1 MTQDDIMTTDFGAE
15 PERSNVPYTLHRAYM
30 ALRDNGIKPD
40 LAWMKHLRVMTE
52 TQMVNGPLLDELRV
66 QRELCLNTVKQ
77 LQEQVDTLRRINK
90 RYGERIYDTDKSIN
104 DTLEALDNIM
114 IELPFNDG
122 AIERAKELLDGALA
136 DFPKELVREE

>member
-15 PERSNVPYTLHRAYM
+15 PEQPNVPYTLHRAYM
-30 ALRDNGIKPD
+30 ALRDNGVKPD
-40 LAWMKHLRVMTE
+40 LAWMQHLRVLTE

-90 RYGERIYDTDKSIN
+90 RYGEKIYDTDKLIN
-104 DTLEALDNIM
+104 ETLETLDGIM
-114 IELPFNDG
+114 IELPFNEG
-122 AIERAKELLDGALA
+122 VIEQVKGLLDELLA
-136 DFPKELVREE
+136 DFPKELVRDE

>member
-15 PERSNVPYTLHRAYM
+15 PERPNVPYTLHRAYM
-30 ALRDNGIKPD
+30 ALRDNGVKPD

-77 LQEQVDTLRRINK
+77 LQEQVDTLRRINT
-90 RYGERIYDTDKSIN
+90 RYGERIYDTDNVIN
-104 DTLEALDNIM
+104 EAL
-114 IELPFNDG
+114 G
-122 AIERAKELLDGALA
+122 LLQETEFGFGEVNVETAVAMLDEALA
-136 DFPKELVREE
+136 DFPKELVRGE